1 MQEFASRC
9 SDRVSVGRAIGR
21 AHLASAVGLC
31 FLGGSTAWALG
42 DPPQV
47 PQARAQVAS
56 AARGS
61 VEGDR
66 PKLDETLKP
75 PAAEVEPILK
85 ARRMIA
91 DCRARYR
98 SVQDYTCAFFKRER
112 IDGKLSELHSMTMKA
127 RVHPN
132 SLYFKF
138 LSPHEG
144 REAIWVEGR
153 NQGKVIAH
161 EAGITKLVAGTMHL
175 DPHGEMAMGENRHSI
190 TEAGLG
196 SMIDTIA
203 KRWDKTLIPGMT
215 RVVFHSGA
223 QVGDRPCTMVETIH
237 EPAER
242 SDFSRVCLFIDTE
255 LGLPIRFEAYGW
267 PKHPGGPRDLMEEY
281 TYLHLK
287 LNTGLKDRDFDPKNA
302 QYSYGRF

>member
-1 MQEFASRC
+1 MHDFASRWP
-9 SDRVSVGRAIGR
+9 DRASLGRGIHR
-21 AHLASAVGLC
+21 ARLAPTLC
-31 FLGGSTAWALG
+31 LCLMGGATTWAFG
-42 DPPQV
+42 GQPQDPQV
-47 PQARAQVAS
+47 KAQVAS

-61 VEGDR
+61 VGTER
-66 PKLDETLKP
+66 PKGDVALKP
-75 PAAEVEPILK
+75 PAADPEPILR

-91 DCRARYR
+91 DCRSRYR
-98 SVQDYTCAFFKRER
+98 PVQDYSCTFFKRER
-112 IDGKLSELHSMTMKA
+112 IDGKLSELTSMTMKA

-144 REAIWVEGR
+144 REAIWVDGR
-153 NQGKVIAH
+153 NGGKVVAH

-175 DPHGEMAMGENRHSI
+175 DPRGEMAMEENRHPI

-196 SMIDTIA
+196 SLIETIA
-203 KRWDKTLIPGMT
+203 RRWEKTLIPGST
-215 RVVFHSGA
+215 RVVFHPGA
-223 QVGDRPCTMVETIH
+223 KVGNRACTMVETIH

-242 SDFSRVCLFIDTE
+242 CDFSRVCLYIDAE

-267 PKHPGGPRDLMEEY
+267 PRQAGGAGDLMEEY
-281 TYLHLK
+281 TYINLK
-287 LNTGLKDRDFDPKNA
+287 LNSGFKDRDFDPKNA